1 MDVAASLNPDSRNI
15 VMKKIEPGVVVLHTP
30 REKCWGILDEISAAG
45 VFLRGLDLNSFDV
58 GVPTIV
64 HDEPFVGLN
73 DLFFPMWR
81 IERINRD
88 ETSGAIPSLS
98 DQVEQRTGRS
108 LTELLGSKPEVLGLS
123 S

>member
-1 MDVAASLNPDSRNI
+1 M
-15 VMKKIEPGVVVLHTP
+15 MKRIEPGESVVLVLHTP
-30 REKCWGILDEISAAG
+30 REKCWGMLDEISAAG
-45 VFLRGLDLNSFDV
+45 VFLGGLDLNSFDDWV
-58 GVPTIV
+58 HSIV

-98 DQVEQRTGRS
+98 DQVEQRTGRT
-108 LTELLGSKPEVLGLS
+108 LTELLGRKAEALGLTS
-123 S
+123 